1 MTWNYQNLAV
11 AIQLFKS
18 VKPPF
23 SLLRHNLLQDGKK
36 TTDAAI
42 SFGNI
47 TLVDQDLIKKM
58 VAESI
63 KAWELRN
70 QEESNALKME
80 LLEVKASQEFICV
93 KYEDLKINY
102 EKLQK
107 INKKQAGEIEKLQ
120 TQSTNLEIREAK
132 GEGKIDEN
140 EQYDRRQNLEIAE
153 IPSKTGENTN
163 KIVQEVAKLMKIN
176 LSEDQISTSHRLPV
190 SQRSKWDNTESK
202 KRQKASSPPIIVRF
216 LSREVRNSLYS
227 NRKLLREA
235 NLKKFFV
242 QGTTEIYLNENLTR
256 IRKNLLWKA
265 KQRAKAN
272 GYQYVW
278 TNNGRINVRL
288 SKDNE
293 VIIISNEKDLDLI
306 KSN

>member
-1 MTWNYQNLAV
+1 ME
-11 AIQLFKS
+11 
-18 VKPPF
+18 
-23 SLLRHNLLQDGKK
+23 KK

-58 VAESI
+58 VAESV
-63 KAWELRN
+63 KAWELRH
-70 QEESNALKME
+70 QEELNAQKME

-107 INKKQAGEIEKLQ
+107 INKKQAGDIEKLQ
-120 TQSTNLEIREAK
+120 TQSTNLEIREAE
-132 GEGKIDEN
+132 GEGKTDEN
-140 EQYDRRQNLEIAE
+140 EQYDRRQNLEIAG

-163 KIVQEVAKLMKIN
+163 KIVQKVAKLMNIN

-190 SQRSKWDNTESK
+190 SQRSNRDNTESK
-202 KRQKASSPPIIVRF
+202 KRQKTSSPPIIVRF
-216 LSREVRNSLYS
+216 LSRDVRNSLYS

-235 NLKKFFV
+235 NLKKIFV

-256 IRKNLLWKA
+256 TRKNLLWKA

-272 GYQYVW
+272 GYKYVW

-306 KSN
+306 KSK

>member
-1 MTWNYQNLAV
+1 MIWSYQNLAV
-11 AIQLFKS
+11 AIQLFEK

-63 KAWELRN
+63 KACELRH
-70 QEESNALKME
+70 QEELNALKME

-93 KYEDLKINY
+93 KYEDFKINY

-107 INKKQAGEIEKLQ
+107 INKKQAGDIEKLQ

-140 EQYDRRQNLEIAE
+140 EQYDTRRNLEIAG

-163 KIVQEVAKLMKIN
+163 KIVQEVAKLMNIN
-176 LSEDQISTSHRLPV
+176 LSEDQIFTSHRLPV
-190 SQRSKWDNTESK
+190 FLRSNRDNTESK
-202 KRQKASSPPIIVRF
+202 KRQKASSLPV
-216 LSREVRNSLYS
+216 
-227 NRKLLREA
+227 A
-235 NLKKFFV
+235 
-242 QGTTEIYLNENLTR
+242 
-256 IRKNLLWKA
+256 
-265 KQRAKAN
+265 
-272 GYQYVW
+272 
-278 TNNGRINVRL
+278 
-288 SKDNE
+288 
-293 VIIISNEKDLDLI
+293 
-306 KSN
+306 

>member
-1 MTWNYQNLAV
+1 
-11 AIQLFKS
+11 
-18 VKPPF
+18 
-23 SLLRHNLLQDGKK
+23 
-36 TTDAAI
+36 
-42 SFGNI
+42 
-47 TLVDQDLIKKM
+47 M

-63 KAWELRN
+63 KALELRH
-70 QEESNALKME
+70 QEELNALKME

-107 INKKQAGEIEKLQ
+107 INKKQAGDIEKLQ

-140 EQYDRRQNLEIAE
+140 EQYDRRQNLEIAG
-153 IPSKTGENTN
+153 IPSKSGENTH
-163 KIVQEVAKLMKIN
+163 KIVQEVAKLMNIN
-176 LSEDQISTSHRLPV
+176 LFEDQISTSHRLPV
-190 SQRSKWDNTESK
+190 SQRSNRDNTESK

-216 LSREVRNSLYS
+216 LSRDVRNSLYS

-256 IRKNLLWKA
+256 TRKNLLWKA
-265 KQRAKAN
+265 KQRVKAN
-272 GYQYVW
+272 GYKYVW

-306 KSN
+306 ESS